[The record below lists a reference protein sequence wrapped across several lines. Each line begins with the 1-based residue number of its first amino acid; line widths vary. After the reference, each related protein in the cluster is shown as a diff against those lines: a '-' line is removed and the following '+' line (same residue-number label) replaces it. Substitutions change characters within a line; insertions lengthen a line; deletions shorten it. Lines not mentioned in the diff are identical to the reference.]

1 MFSALNFS
9 AMFHVHYMYYKEN
22 RRFLSEDRGQ
32 QWVKFMSVN
41 EPPPTQRELPEIP
54 LETLR

>member
-1 MFSALNFS
+1 MFSALNFPE
-9 AMFHVHYMYYKEN
+9 MFHVHVLQGN

-54 LETLR
+54 LETLRRQ